1 MNKENPFDAEVEEY
15 EAWFRANDKLL
26 ESELEAIEQLIPDNG
41 GGIEIGVGTG
51 IFASNLGI
59 KCGVEPSEKM
69 AAVARKN
76 GVQVLIASA
85 EKLPI
90 EIGSYQFALM
100 VTVDCFLDDVLKA
113 FLEIKRILADKGYF
127 IVAFLDRTTPLGKI
141 YEKNKHLHRSYK
153 DAKFHS
159 ANEIEDL
166 LEKTGFKI
174 IESKQTVYSLDNK
187 KQEIKDGT
195 GVGLFAVIKSQKL

>member
-69 AAVARKN
+69 PAVARKN

-100 VTVDCFLDDVLKA
+100 VTVDCFLDDV
-113 FLEIKRILADKGYF
+113 
-127 IVAFLDRTTPLGKI
+127 
-141 YEKNKHLHRSYK
+141 
-153 DAKFHS
+153 
-159 ANEIEDL
+159 
-166 LEKTGFKI
+166 
-174 IESKQTVYSLDNK
+174 
-187 KQEIKDGT
+187 
-195 GVGLFAVIKSQKL
+195 

>member
-1 MNKENPFDAEVEEY
+1 MRRLPVYLLLDTSGSMSGEPI
-15 EAWFRANDKLL
+15 EA
-26 ESELEAIEQLIPDNG
+26 
-41 GGIEIGVGTG
+41 V
-51 IFASNLGI
+51 
-59 KCGVEPSEKM
+59 
-69 AAVARKN
+69 KN

-127 IVAFLDRTTPLGKI
+127 IVAFLDRATPLGKI

-187 KQEIKDGT
+187 KQEIKCNRSFDLT
-195 GVGLFAVIKSQKL
+195 GESGDGLFC